1 MVENVW
7 EKIAEN
13 LNFVGNSN
21 LSTESTEAA
30 VRRLLWCNFPEKC
43 PRQNPIVAKSH
54 NLSL

>member
-21 LSTESTEAA
+21 LSTEITEAA

-43 PRQNPIVAKSH
+43 PRQNPIIAKSH